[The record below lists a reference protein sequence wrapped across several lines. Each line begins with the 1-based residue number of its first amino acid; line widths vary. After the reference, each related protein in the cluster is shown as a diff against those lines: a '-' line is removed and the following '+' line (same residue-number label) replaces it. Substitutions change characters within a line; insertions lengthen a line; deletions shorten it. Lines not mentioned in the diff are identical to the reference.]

1 MSNISK
7 PLKKAL
13 PKSKKK
19 AFTQKQK
26 ERLYPKAKRKPL
38 PKSKK
43 KGFTQKQKES
53 LTKLSIR

>member
-19 AFTQKQK
+19 AFI
-26 ERLYPKAKRKPL
+26 PKI
-38 PKSKK
+38 KK
-43 KGFTQKQKES
+43 KGFTQNQKERLS
-53 LTKLSIR
+53 LCLFAGFHYFYKTHFSVVFY